1 MMSPM
6 SDRDEL
12 IDVQLTDE
20 ERWLLNRGLGEWGGP
35 AACRDAMASAM
46 GFSSVPQPLRG
57 V

>member
-20 ERWLLNRGLGEWGGP
+20 ERWLLNRGLVEWGGP